1 MMTTLLSIV
10 VILSSSCS
18 GIYHAFQAVSVSP
31 FRQLAQRT
39 SAGASLSRLR
49 RNLSESTTNNAAVEE
64 DTTFF
69 TRASRQAARE
79 RYEMLLSG
87 EDPFGLF
94 GEVSTSTVDGDYPV
108 VVNSSPVDR
117 GGAVA
122 EASSKVS
129 TDSTSESAVK
139 SRKENSLSDT
149 MQPQTIVRDAMQSSP
164 LLSTGT
170 SSEKRVSEISDSQY
184 SELLSTIS
192 SSGNDTNELTGDASI
207 RTLDGYN
214 FQRRLLEA
222 RLTMESKKTASSRP
236 PIMSYTA
243 EEAKSELKPLPV
255 SAQSAPNSFE
265 SKPEKVDISPSPPVG
280 GPGCIRKVEE
290 DSAVEKVTYRNR
302 EEFHHDLLTK
312 KEVEDEE
319 TMSTGLNKNMVTV
332 AVNEASSAV
341 HQETS
346 TIKEDRQVLE
356 NETTPNGGDDKLADM
371 TSDESPSTD
380 VLGTTELKDEN
391 VAMGLL
397 VMTRSLMTLKQVL
410 DSKRE
415 QG

>member
-1 MMTTLLSIV
+1 
-10 VILSSSCS
+10 
-18 GIYHAFQAVSVSP
+18 
-31 FRQLAQRT
+31 
-39 SAGASLSRLR
+39 
-49 RNLSESTTNNAAVEE
+49 
-64 DTTFF
+64 
-69 TRASRQAARE
+69 
-79 RYEMLLSG
+79 
-87 EDPFGLF
+87 
-94 GEVSTSTVDGDYPV
+94 
-108 VVNSSPVDR
+108 
-117 GGAVA
+117 
-122 EASSKVS
+122 
-129 TDSTSESAVK
+129 
-139 SRKENSLSDT
+139 
-149 MQPQTIVRDAMQSSP
+149 
-164 LLSTGT
+164 
-170 SSEKRVSEISDSQY
+170 
-184 SELLSTIS
+184 
-192 SSGNDTNELTGDASI
+192 
-207 RTLDGYN
+207 
-214 FQRRLLEA
+214 
-222 RLTMESKKTASSRP
+222 
-236 PIMSYTA
+236 MSYTA

-265 SKPEKVDISPSPPVG
+265 SKPEKVDISSSPPVG

>member
-265 SKPEKVDISPSPPVG
+265 SKPEKVDISSSPPVG